1 MATFDD
7 YVNELRKGGKK
18 LAQELVE
25 GLEADALSD
34 MNAFLKKSERDLQ
47 RWTTLLAAGKITKQD
62 FTDLVQAKKALTELH
77 ELTRAGVAAA
87 KLDRFRTD
95 LISLVVDTA
104 MKVYL

>member
-7 YVNELRKGGKK
+7 YVNELRKGVKK
-18 LAQELVE
+18 LAQELVD

-47 RWTTLLAAGKITKQD
+47 RWTKLLAAGKITKQD

-77 ELTRAGVAAA
+77 ELTRAGVAAT
-87 KLDRFRTD
+87 KLERFRTD